1 MKKSLIAL
9 AVAGLSFNAAAVNLS
24 AANQAAI
31 DASAQNYASEI
42 IVSPTATLKAVSIEK
57 AVAANDKV
65 NATPAEIADGS
76 AKPFFARIDVAGAK
90 IAGVTLGQRIGGN
103 TGWEVV
109 NVQDN
114 SIVVKTI
121 VDRPLVSAVGGVP
134 AHFAMPADLT
144 FTADAVVADK
154 AGATV
159 KVRVFNDQNNAVSGQ
174 AGFDVV
180 ANAKSG
186 KLFGFAQG
194 FKVGIT
200 VPTNPAKIAVEKDA
214 LQFVSNSAYSESAN
228 LFNVDSTAAATAPA
242 TVLDIT
248 GSPISDSTLLGKWEV
263 KGPFLVGSTVNG
275 GAALTA
281 ETAAKAV
288 TVTANKP
295 VTYALPAKN
304 NTPITE
310 GVFTA
315 TYTPDATQANFYA
328 LTKQDFTFDLTK
340 NGSSADQDLVF
351 SADSSYKTFV
361 RVSNL
366 GGQAG
371 KISFTVYG
379 DDGSSATF
387 PLSAVAGQE
396 TATLNAQ
403 ASTSQIAL
411 KDLHAAA
418 VAAGLAEK
426 AGKLRIVAS
435 GDVSKLSLQTYVLST
450 DGTTFSRF

>member
-9 AVAGLSFNAAAVNLS
+9 AVAGLSFNAAAVDLS
-24 AANQAAI
+24 AANQADI

-42 IVSPTATLKAVSIEK
+42 IVSPTATLKAVSIQN
-57 AVAANDKV
+57 AVATGEKV
-65 NATPAEIADGS
+65 NATPAEIAD
-76 AKPFFARIDVAGAK
+76 AATPKPFFARVDVAGAK
-90 IAGVTLGQRIGGN
+90 IAGITLGQVIGGW
-103 TGWEVV
+103 TVV

-114 SIVVKTI
+114 SIVAKTA
-121 VDRPLVSAVGGVP
+121 DLTLVAAAGGVP
-134 AHFAMPADLT
+134 AHFVMPAALT
-144 FTADAVVADK
+144 ITADAVVADK

-159 KVRVFNDQNNAVSGQ
+159 KARIYNDQNNAVSGQ

-186 KLFGFAQG
+186 KLFGFTQG

-200 VPTNPAKIAVEKDA
+200 LPTNPAKIAVEKDA
-214 LQFVSNSAYSESAN
+214 LEFNSGTSAN
-228 LFNVDSTAAATAPA
+228 LFTVNSDVVAPA
-242 TVLDIT
+242 TTVLDIT
-248 GSPISDSTLLGKWEV
+248 GSAITQATLLGKWEV

-288 TVTANKP
+288 TVAANNA
-295 VTYALPAKN
+295 VIYALPAKN

-315 TYTPDATQANFYA
+315 TYTPDAAQANIYA

-340 NGSSADQDLVF
+340 NGSSDSQDLAF

-387 PLSAVAGQE
+387 PLSAIAGQD
-396 TATLNAQ
+396 ATLNAQ

-411 KDLHAAA
+411 KDLHTAA

>member
-9 AVAGLSFNAAAVNLS
+9 AVAGLSFNAAAVDLS

-42 IVSPTATLKAVSIEK
+42 IVSPTATLKAVSIQN
-57 AVAANDKV
+57 AVATAEKV
-65 NATPAEIADGS
+65 NATPAETAD
-76 AKPFFARIDVAGAK
+76 KTFFARVDVAGAK
-90 IAGVTLGQRIGGN
+90 IAGITLGQVIGGW
-103 TGWEVV
+103 TVI

-114 SIVVKTI
+114 SIVAKTT
-121 VDRPLVSAVGGVP
+121 AAATYTAAAGAVP
-134 AHFAMPADLT
+134 AHFVMPAALT

-186 KLFGFAQG
+186 KLFGFTQG

-200 VPTNPAKIAVEKDA
+200 LPATPAKIAVEKDA
-214 LQFVSNSAYSESAN
+214 LEFNSGASAT
-228 LFNVDSTAAATAPA
+228 LFTVNSDVVAPA
-242 TVLDIT
+242 TTVLDIT
-248 GSPISDSTLLGKWEV
+248 GSAITNATLLGKWEV

-288 TVTANKP
+288 TVTANNA

-315 TYTPDATQANFYA
+315 TYTPDATQANIYA

>member
-9 AVAGLSFNAAAVNLS
+9 AVAGLSFNAAAVDLGLAS
-24 AANQAAI
+24 QALI

-42 IVSPTATLKAVSIEK
+42 IVSPTATLKKVAISNAVKANEK
-57 AVAANDKV
+57 VKATVAE
-65 NATPAEIADGS
+65 TG
-76 AKPFFARIDVAGAK
+76 AKKFYARIDVTGAK
-90 IAGVTLGQRIGGN
+90 LSGVLLGDPIGSW
-103 TGWEVV
+103 TVI
-109 NVQDN
+109 NVQDS
-114 SIVVKTI
+114 SIVFETTAEVAAP
-121 VDRPLVSAVGGVP
+121 VDGE
-134 AHFAMPADLT
+134 
-144 FTADAVVADK
+144 FTLPVLGLSSVDAIVADK
-154 AGATV
+154 TGATV
-159 KVRVFNDQNNAVSGQ
+159 KVRIFGEKNNAVSGQ
-174 AGFDVV
+174 AGFDVA

-200 VPTNPAKIAVEKDA
+200 VPTTPAKISVEKDA
-214 LQFVSNSAYSESAN
+214 LEFVVSGATTATSAK
-228 LFNVDSTAAATAPA
+228 LFDVVSTNATTPA
-242 TVLDIT
+242 VLDIA
-248 GSPISDSTLLGKWEV
+248 GNVIGDATLGGKWEV
-263 KGPFLVGSTVNG
+263 KGPFLVGSNVNG

-281 ETAAKAV
+281 ETAVKAV
-288 TVTANKP
+288 SVGSNAAVQYN
-295 VTYALPAKN
+295 LPAKN
-304 NTPITE
+304 NTAITE

-315 TYTPDATQANFYA
+315 TYTPDAAKAEIYA
-328 LTKQDFTFDLTK
+328 LTKQDFTFELTK
-340 NGSSADQDLVF
+340 NGSSDSQDLAF